1 MLNTSNI
8 KVDTNAI
15 LAPQAQV
22 TKKVN
27 PKVFKAMQ
35 NYEKLKKQLNDH
47 FFEGQPLNIPN
58 K

>member
-8 KVDTNAI
+8 KADTNAI
-15 LAPQAQV
+15 PAPQAQV
-22 TKKVN
+22 IKKVN

-35 NYEKLKKQLNDH
+35 NYEKLKKQLIDH